1 MVEKQKP
8 GAVRLPARG
17 HMPRMRVLVVEDDE
31 DTRRLREIELGE
43 AGYDVIAALD
53 GQHALRL
60 VKTARPKVLLVD
72 LGLPLMSGDEF
83 VRRWRASADVKDVTV
98 VIVSGREDAAEVA
111 ENLGVGRVISKPFR
125 IEDLVATVAQCAAR
139 QSERMS

>member
-17 HMPRMRVLVVEDDE
+17 HMPRMRVLVVEDDD
-31 DTRRLREIELGE
+31 DTRRLMEIELGE

-125 IEDLVATVAQCAAR
+125 IEDLVATVAQCA
-139 QSERMS
+139 SPTI